1 VEVVEIKVDEGGI
14 LADVPL
20 IDLYKIVKCKVLVCV
35 ILRDGE
41 VITPDGSTVLKA
53 NDRLFVTAQTNDLSL
68 LLKNLGIIS
77 KTADKVML
85 IGGGGISLYLAE
97 ELINSG
103 ISVEIIEQ
111 NLARCEELAEL
122 IPQAEIIHGDAGR
135 HSTLESE
142 GLSTCDAIVS
152 LTGMDELNI
161 ITSLYASDHGV
172 SQVITKVGYADDY
185 GMLDRL
191 PIGSLVC
198 PKELSCNTIVRYVRA
213 MTNKEGAAL
222 SVHTIADGLA
232 EAVEFKVDDSTMN
245 INVPLKKIKLKKGII
260 IASIIHKDIPII
272 PNGDSHFE
280 AGDTIILTTNADNAV
295 LSLNDIFL

>member
-1 VEVVEIKVDEGGI
+1 
-14 LADVPL
+14 
-20 IDLYKIVKCKVLVCV
+20 
-35 ILRDGE
+35 
-41 VITPDGSTVLKA
+41 
-53 NDRLFVTAQTNDLSL
+53 
-68 LLKNLGIIS
+68 
-77 KTADKVML
+77 
-85 IGGGGISLYLAE
+85 
-97 ELINSG
+97 
-103 ISVEIIEQ
+103 
-111 NLARCEELAEL
+111 
-122 IPQAEIIHGDAGR
+122 
-135 HSTLESE
+135 
-142 GLSTCDAIVS
+142 
-152 LTGMDELNI
+152 MDELNI